1 MFHVIMTSGV
11 VITLREGFKILE
23 GKTIIIKMLHFKY
36 YLLLLLYR
44 SKNSLKYQR
53 LINITYYFAIVMWAG
68 YSLCLYFYNSW
79 GIYQITH

>member
-36 YLLLLLYR
+36 Y
-44 SKNSLKYQR
+44 
-53 LINITYYFAIVMWAG
+53 
-68 YSLCLYFYNSW
+68 YFYYT
-79 GIYQITH
+79 GPKIL